1 MAAEPSALDHF
12 MEYVEELKEHP
23 VPYCLAGVGI
33 GLVSFPLGIVMV
45 FAIYGGM
52 FVGMLPGLVLEDEAI
67 LTIGMLV
74 VPLLTVLVV
83 TLLFTLVTVPMHASL
98 LASVDAHQARDED
111 EELGFM
117 STFSHA
123 KDKAVPALVYSLGF
137 TCVYTVLLFFFILP
151 GILFAIVADMAW
163 PLVVLEGMSPVE
175 AVQKSARHFMAHLPW
190 HLGYVLILFAMAF
203 ILAYIPMVGAFIAP
217 GLVAG
222 WRVWAF
228 RAIRDELIA
237 A

>member
-33 GLVSFPLGIVMV
+33 GLVTFPLGLVMV

-52 FVGMLPGLVLEDEAI
+52 FVGMIPGMVLEDE
-67 LTIGMLV
+67 LVLSLGMIG
-74 VPLLTVLVV
+74 VPLLAVLVV
-83 TLLFTLVTVPMHASL
+83 SVLFTLVTVPMQASL
-98 LASVDAHQARDED
+98 LLSIDAHQARDED

-117 STFSHA
+117 SSFAHVRER
-123 KDKAVPALVYSLGF
+123 AVPAIVYVLGF
-137 TCVYTVLLFFFILP
+137 TFVYTMLLFLFVLP
-151 GILFAIVADMAW
+151 GILFAVLADMAW
-163 PLVVLEGMSPVE
+163 PLVVLEKMSPVE
-175 AVQKSARHFMAHLPW
+175 AVQKSVRHFMAHLPW
-190 HLGYVLILFAMAF
+190 HLGYILILFAMAF
-203 ILAYIPMVGAFIAP
+203 ILAYIPFVGAFISP
-217 GLVAG
+217 GIVVG

-228 RAIRDELIA
+228 RAIREELIA